1 MSKDKI
7 RSDIIQKRNLLTEEF
22 IEKNSNII
30 IGNLKTY
37 IEKAQN
43 IMIFMDMKNEVKI
56 TKLINLYLHKNFY
69 IPKIFPD
76 GDMKIN
82 MYNEKDLVL
91 HKFGYYESNSPVFY
105 NENILELVIVP
116 AVAFDK
122 SKNRIG
128 FGKGYYDRFLHKI
141 GGNPNK
147 TLNIGICYDF
157 QLLDEIPFENHD
169 IKVDFVITEKRTIY

>member
-22 IEKNSNII
+22 IEKSSNVIME
-30 IGNLKTY
+30 NLKIY
-37 IEKAQN
+37 IKKVQN
-43 IMIFMDMKNEVKI
+43 IMIFMDMKNEVKV
-56 TKLINLYLHKNFY
+56 TKLINLYPYKNFY
-69 IPKIFPD
+69 IPKTFPN
-76 GDMKIN
+76 GEMKIN
-82 MYNEKDLVL
+82 IYNEKDLVL

-128 FGKGYYDRFLHKI
+128 FGKGYYDRFLSKMKKNRNI
-141 GGNPNK
+141 P
-147 TLNIGICYDF
+147 LIIGICYDF
-157 QLLDEIPFENHD
+157 QIFDNIPSEKHD
-169 IKVDFVITEKRTIY
+169 VKIDIVITEKNIIY